1 MHLEHGQG
9 VALLQTK
16 LNHSLPE
23 HHSSSGFDLN
33 LLQMLEKHIFIQVTV
48 KVLFKILCNFTRLQQ
63 VLSMQT

>member
-1 MHLEHGQG
+1 MFCIVCKKMHLEHGQG

-33 LLQMLEKHIFIQVTV
+33 ILQMLKKAHIHSSHCKGVI
-48 KVLFKILCNFTRLQQ
+48 
-63 VLSMQT
+63 